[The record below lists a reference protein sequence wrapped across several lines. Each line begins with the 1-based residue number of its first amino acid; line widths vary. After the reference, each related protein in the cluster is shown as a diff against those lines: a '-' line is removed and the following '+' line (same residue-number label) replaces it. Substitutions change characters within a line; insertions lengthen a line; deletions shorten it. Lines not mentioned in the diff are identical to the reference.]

1 MTASRM
7 KDEESKR
14 TTSDYQD
21 ALDHIEPDFDGTPE
35 IESYKTP
42 NDELPPGSGPQGED
56 RESDEEGNPVIV
68 SNTLKGTAMPKV
80 DQNQISSMVAH
91 HDGLY
96 NQISKEPFKVVVEET
111 KAKKGKTKE
120 VPL

>member
-1 MTASRM
+1 VRLTASRM

-42 NDELPPGSGPQGED
+42 NDELPPGSGP
-56 RESDEEGNPVIV
+56 
-68 SNTLKGTAMPKV
+68 
-80 DQNQISSMVAH
+80 
-91 HDGLY
+91 
-96 NQISKEPFKVVVEET
+96 
-111 KAKKGKTKE
+111 
-120 VPL
+120 